1 MAGTMTHFKFMND
14 LSKKINFKG
23 NMNLFLMA
31 GQGHDLLFFVRL
43 KDFFNYSKRKEVAK
57 IIAESRFKN
66 LVLEWQKE
74 ILKNNDEN
82 LKILLYGYIAHHI
95 LDSYIH
101 PWINNNCNCYFN
113 KKDKDTWKNN
123 GKHEMLESIIDVM
136 VLDPYQFKVPKVE
149 MDKSIEIAINRIF
162 ANVYGNYDVGSLMRD
177 GLHNIPGFIKIYRKD
192 KLGFKR
198 IGYKII
204 DFVTPRYA
212 QKFTFLA
219 FCYPKKDREEI
230 YNNYLSEFNK
240 LYSAALSKAAL
251 LVLEVAES
259 LENKKIADIKFD
271 KSAT

>member
-101 PWINNNCNCYFN
+101 PWINNNCNC
-113 KKDKDTWKNN
+113 
-123 GKHEMLESIIDVM
+123 
-136 VLDPYQFKVPKVE
+136 
-149 MDKSIEIAINRIF
+149 
-162 ANVYGNYDVGSLMRD
+162 
-177 GLHNIPGFIKIYRKD
+177 
-192 KLGFKR
+192 
-198 IGYKII
+198 
-204 DFVTPRYA
+204 
-212 QKFTFLA
+212 
-219 FCYPKKDREEI
+219 
-230 YNNYLSEFNK
+230 
-240 LYSAALSKAAL
+240 
-251 LVLEVAES
+251 
-259 LENKKIADIKFD
+259 
-271 KSAT
+271 